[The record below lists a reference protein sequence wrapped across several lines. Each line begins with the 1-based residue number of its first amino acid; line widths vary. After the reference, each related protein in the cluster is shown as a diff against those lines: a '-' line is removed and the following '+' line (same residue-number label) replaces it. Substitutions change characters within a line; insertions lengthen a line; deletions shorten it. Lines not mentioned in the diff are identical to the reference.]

1 MLKPAVKTL
10 RKSQQDSLCSSLL
23 PHVFKHSTEEGRLVV
38 LDFGLAN
45 PATVN
50 FFGQFKCRLYFAALI
65 NSAVDIFNAQE
76 LSHADKAKQFKVALD
91 LSAETKID
99 IVFFWDLFCYLDKP
113 AMGALLEVLSAHMH
127 DTTRAYSIGLLN
139 NRYQLPLYE
148 YGIIDIDRLAQQ
160 PKNSP
165 QPTVY
170 NHSRRDFNYNLD
182 FLTIDKSCLLADGRV
197 ENVLRVNR

>member
-1 MLKPAVKTL
+1 MLKPAVKTVP
-10 RKSQQDSLCSSLL
+10 KSQPDSLTSALL
-23 PHVFKHSTEEGRLVV
+23 PHVFKHATEEERLVV

-45 PATVN
+45 PATVK

-65 NSAVDIFNAQE
+65 DSAVDIFNAQQ
-76 LSHADKAKQFKVALD
+76 LSHADKVKQFKAALD
-91 LSAETKID
+91 LSADTKID

-113 AMGALLEVLSAHMH
+113 AMGALLEVLSVHMH
-127 DTTRAYSIGLLN
+127 DTARAYSIGLLN
-139 NRYQLPLYE
+139 SRYQLPVYE

-160 PKNSP
+160 PKNRLES
-165 QPTVY
+165 VIY
-170 NHSRRDFNYNLD
+170 YHSRHDFNHNLD